1 MISAS
6 GVRGMI
12 DAVATTPALR
22 WTVLP
27 AEAGVRLDKFLAS
40 PDRLGSRARA
50 ATALE
55 RGKVFVNDREASL
68 ADAGRRLTA
77 EDEVRIWQD
86 RPGSAR
92 RGPAVGRTA
101 DLDVVYEDR
110 DIVVVNK
117 PPGILTV
124 PLDRRPSAPSVYSQ
138 IVERL
143 RSHGKRKPFV
153 VHRIDRDTSGLV
165 LFARTPEAQSH
176 LKAQFK
182 ARTADRVY
190 LAVVY
195 GHPQPAQGTWRD
207 VLVWDEKALIQKE
220 THPRDP
226 RGTAA
231 ISRYRT
237 LETFVDAAL
246 IEVRLESGRRNQ
258 IRLQARLRG
267 HALVGEQRYVF
278 GPEITRPIKFG
289 RQALHARHLALEH
302 PSDGR
307 RLEFEAPMPPDIKQL
322 LKELR
327 GAVPSTVQPRR

>member
-1 MISAS
+1 MIE
-6 GVRGMI
+6 
-12 DAVATTPALR
+12 AVAPTPALR
-22 WTVLP
+22 WTALP

-40 PDRLGSRARA
+40 PERLGSRARA

-55 RGKVFVNDREASL
+55 RGKVFLNDQEASL
-68 ADAGRRLTA
+68 ADAGRRLAA
-77 EDEVRIWQD
+77 EDEVRVWQD
-86 RPGSAR
+86 RPGSAKGR
-92 RGPAVGRTA
+92 PAIGRTT
-101 DLDVVYEDR
+101 DLDVVYEDS
-110 DIVVVNK
+110 DIVVINK

-124 PLDRRPSAPSVYSQ
+124 PLDRRPSAPSIYGQ

-165 LFARTPEAQSH
+165 LFARTTDAQSL

-226 RGTAA
+226 RGTTAV
-231 ISRYRT
+231 SRYRT
-237 LETFVDAAL
+237 LETFADATL

-267 HALVGEQRYVF
+267 HALVGEQRYVS
-278 GPEITRPIKFG
+278 GPESTRPIKFG

-302 PSDGR
+302 PRDGR
-307 RLEFEAPMPPDIKQL
+307 RLEFEAPMPQDIKQL
-322 LKELR
+322 LNELR
-327 GAVPSTVQPRR
+327 RG

>member
-1 MISAS
+1 MIE
-6 GVRGMI
+6 V
-12 DAVATTPALR
+12 VATTPALR
-22 WTVLP
+22 WRALP
-27 AEAGVRLDKFLAS
+27 ADAGVRLDKFLAS

-50 ATALE
+50 TTALE
-55 RGKVFVNDREASL
+55 RGKVFVNEQEASR
-68 ADAGRRLTA
+68 ADAGRRLAA
-77 EDEVRIWQD
+77 EDEVRVWQD
-86 RPGSAR
+86 RPGTAK
-92 RGPAVGRTA
+92 GRAALGRST
-101 DLDVVYEDR
+101 DLDVVYEDSE
-110 DIVVVNK
+110 IVVVNK

-124 PLDRRPSAPSVYSQ
+124 PLERRPSAPSVYAQ

-165 LFARTPEAQSH
+165 LFARTTEAQLR

-190 LAVVY
+190 LAIVY
-195 GHPQPAQGTWRD
+195 GHPQPAHGTWRD

-220 THPRDP
+220 THPTDP
-226 RGTAA
+226 RGTMAV
-231 ISRYRT
+231 SRYRT
-237 LETFVDAAL
+237 LETFANATS
-246 IEVRLESGRRNQ
+246 IEVELESGRRNQ

-278 GPEITRPIKFG
+278 GPDSTRPIKFG

-307 RLEFEAPMPPDIKQL
+307 RLEFEAPMPEDIKEL
-322 LKELR
+322 LNELR
-327 GAVPSTVQPRR
+327 RG

>member
-1 MISAS
+1 
-6 GVRGMI
+6 MI
-12 DAVATTPALR
+12 DLVATTPALR
-22 WTVLP
+22 WTALP

-55 RGKVFVNDREASL
+55 RGKVFVNDQEASL
-68 ADAGRRLTA
+68 ADAGRRLAA
-77 EDEVRIWQD
+77 EDEVRVWQD
-86 RPGSAR
+86 RPGSAK
-92 RGPAVGRTA
+92 GRTA
-101 DLDVVYEDR
+101 LGRTTDLDVVYEDS
-110 DIVVVNK
+110 DLVVVNK

-124 PLDRRPSAPSVYSQ
+124 PLERRPSAPSIYGQ

-165 LFARTPEAQSH
+165 LFARTTDAQLH

-226 RGTAA
+226 RGTTAV
-231 ISRYRT
+231 SRYRT
-237 LETFVDAAL
+237 LETFADATL
-246 IEVRLESGRRNQ
+246 IEVQLESGRRNQ

-278 GPEITRPIKFG
+278 GPESTRPIKFS
-289 RQALHARHLALEH
+289 RQALHARYLALEH

-307 RLEFEAPMPPDIKQL
+307 RLEFEAPMPQDMKQL
-322 LKELR
+322 LNELR
-327 GAVPSTVQPRR
+327 RA